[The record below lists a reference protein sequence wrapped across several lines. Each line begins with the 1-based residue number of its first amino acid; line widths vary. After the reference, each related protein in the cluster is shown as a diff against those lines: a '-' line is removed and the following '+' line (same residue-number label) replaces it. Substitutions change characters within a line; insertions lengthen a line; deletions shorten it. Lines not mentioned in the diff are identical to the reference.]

1 MSLLAGWES
10 FSVVELVGYVVLTY
24 AIYQF
29 NNSEEDQGEKLEKDI
44 KELDEKEMDLNEIER
59 LTEGEIEV

>member
-29 NNSEEDQGEKLEKDI
+29 NNSEEEQGEKLEKDI